1 MCQTDFTESQLT
13 AYRIVG
19 NFDDDSNWQIR
30 PRNVYIG
37 KLVIFLIWQ
46 FQIPCIA
53 IRYHVVYVLY

>member
-13 AYRIVG
+13 AYGIVG

-37 KLVIFLIWQ
+37 KLLIFYLSISNTMHSYTLT
-46 FQIPCIA
+46 CSVK
-53 IRYHVVYVLY
+53 Y